1 MAGVA
6 QGGVAQGTRTRTD
19 LDPLPPP
26 GPGTGLGSGSG
37 SGSGLGADVERQRA
51 RLLAVHADLA
61 REREAALSPAI
72 ERALE
77 TAQMYLF
84 LALGYVGHT
93 DALFPDE
100 LQAPH
105 EPQAPGELSAPQS
118 ASPSTDATEGGGI
131 PS

>member
-1 MAGVA
+1 MAGV
-6 QGGVAQGTRTRTD
+6 VQGTRTRTD
-19 LDPLPPP
+19 LGPLPPP
-26 GPGTGLGSGSG
+26 EPELGTGPQLGTGA
-37 SGSGLGADVERQRA
+37 GSGLGADVERQRA
-51 RLLAVHADLA
+51 RLLAVHAHLA

-100 LQAPH
+100 LQGAPT
-105 EPQAPGELSAPQS
+105 
-118 ASPSTDATEGGGI
+118 ASPSTDPTEAEGVE
-131 PS
+131 P